1 MMRVWGGKC
10 VRCSFSSRRTS
21 FFGWLRGPLGGVGVS
36 SLSYEKWA
44 GCYGGTVR
52 EGVDLLSRWLPRAMA
67 VEVVFAEVRG
77 FGVGRDRRLGV
88 CFEV

>member
-1 MMRVWGGKC
+1 M
-10 VRCSFSSRRTS
+10 
-21 FFGWLRGPLGGVGVS
+21 
-36 SLSYEKWA
+36 
-44 GCYGGTVR
+44 R

-67 VEVVFAEVRG
+67 VEVVFAEVGG